1 MKHIFIAQHM
11 RDSIKNLL
19 KAIRSA
25 PSAAN
30 FLTSLSIAFLL
41 TKVFILNRYSANIFG
56 LYELGLIVEG
66 TLISVIASYIF
77 FIYVVQLKD
86 LKDKE
91 ITAPYILKHCN
102 RIIST
107 RDSILRDISQHTQV
121 QITSKNLN
129 KELLIS
135 ALTSIDAKSDAPMV
149 SSQDYTKNVNWIV
162 YMYNRASHTKQSIE
176 KLLEKVHW
184 LSPEI
189 LYTLTEI
196 EEDSFIGMLDTI
208 KGINI
213 NYTNL
218 KFLADGIEKH
228 NNSCNTL
235 RKLIS

>member
-1 MKHIFIAQHM
+1 M
-11 RDSIKNLL
+11 RESIKTLL
-19 KAIRSA
+19 KAIQSA

-30 FLTSLSIAFLL
+30 FLTSISIAFLL
-41 TKVFILNRYSANIFG
+41 IKVFILNRYSLNIFG

-77 FIYVVQLKD
+77 FIYVVQFKE

-91 ITAPYILKHCN
+91 ITAPYIVKHCN

-107 RDSILRDISQHTQV
+107 RDSILRDISKQTKL
-121 QITSKNLN
+121 QITADNLD
-129 KELLIS
+129 KEVLTS
-135 ALTSIDAKSDAPMV
+135 ALIAINAKDDAPMV
-149 SSQDYTKNVNWIV
+149 SAQDYTKHVNWII
-162 YMYNRASHTKQSIE
+162 YMYNQATHTKRSIA

-196 EEDSFIGMLDTI
+196 EEDSFIGLLDTI
-208 KGINI
+208 KGVNV
-213 NYTNL
+213 NYTDL

-228 NNSCNTL
+228 NDSCNSL
-235 RKLIS
+235 RKLINQNLNY